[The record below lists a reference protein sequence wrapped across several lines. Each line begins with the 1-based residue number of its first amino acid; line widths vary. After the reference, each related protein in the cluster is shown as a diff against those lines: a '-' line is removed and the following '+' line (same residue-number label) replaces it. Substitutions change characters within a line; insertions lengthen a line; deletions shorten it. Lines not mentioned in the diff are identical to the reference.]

1 MAWRWVVFG
10 VLVIAS
16 LLFNAGI
23 DEVNKDYG
31 KGMCQVAFSLVTLIV
46 GMLIMTET
54 I

>member
-1 MAWRWVVFG
+1 MAWRWVIFG
-10 VLVIAS
+10 VLIAAS

-23 DEVNKDYG
+23 DGVDKGYG

-46 GMLIMTET
+46 GILIATET